1 MRFYLTRYTV
11 SRIEYES
18 IENGYDKLTLSRDG
32 YPSGEDIPK
41 IIEVDYWEVFD
52 E

>member
-1 MRFYLTRYTV
+1 MRLYLTQFTLKSIVYQ
-11 SRIEYES
+11 S
-18 IENGYDKLTLSRDG
+18 IENGYNSLIVSREG
-32 YPSGEDIPK
+32 YPSGEGIPK